1 MVVTAIAAA
10 AATLIVALPLM
21 ATVSLMVTTMTTS
34 TAAATLT
41 EAALATARTEGALMA
56 LLTLG
61 PALLGIPLKPRG
73 ISSAGAGVTR
83 IGSVGRLR

>member
-1 MVVTAIAAA
+1 
-10 AATLIVALPLM
+10 
-21 ATVSLMVTTMTTS
+21 
-34 TAAATLT
+34 
-41 EAALATARTEGALMA
+41 LATARTEGALMA
-56 LLTLG
+56 VLTLG